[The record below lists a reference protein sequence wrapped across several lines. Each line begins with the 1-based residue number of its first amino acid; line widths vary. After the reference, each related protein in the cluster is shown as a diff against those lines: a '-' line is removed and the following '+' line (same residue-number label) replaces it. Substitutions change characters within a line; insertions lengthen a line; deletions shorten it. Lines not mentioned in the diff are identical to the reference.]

1 MLAVVEH
8 GDRDLDPVN
17 GEVLLVMLQAI
28 EQRLEPVVIEAVEQ
42 AEKVKPSFK
51 FSKALSTSAA
61 GRTPGGN
68 ALFR

>member
-1 MLAVVEH
+1 
-8 GDRDLDPVN
+8 
-17 GEVLLVMLQAI
+17 MLQAI